1 MIPSTIAAEVSGVLR
16 DFLSTGFG
24 PSNPALSDVVK
35 DFLDDSDKLLK
46 GPYLS
51 GADAAPSVPEGTFTS
66 VVVDE
71 AQDIVAQAWR
81 LIRSIVPSGRNDL
94 FIVGDAHQR
103 IYSRHRVVLGR
114 CGIDI
119 RGRARKLRLNYRTTE
134 ETRRWASRLLDRC
147 SIDDLDGGADNNRG
161 VRSVAHG
168 PEPRLRLFQSRDE
181 QPHGWFSTSTI
192 SWSRA
197 SRRAGFASSRGPAA
211 NVTPWGKSW
220 WKPICRSRCWK
231 QTPPTSHPA
240 VCDWPPC
247 TGSRAWSSTGWR
259 LSLVAR
265 RTMTWLF

>member
-1 MIPSTIAAEVSGVLR
+1 M
-16 DFLSTGFG
+16 
-24 PSNPALSDVVK
+24 K
-35 DFLDDSDKLLK
+35 DFLDDSDNLLK

-71 AQDIVAQAWR
+71 AQDMVAQAWR

-119 RGRARKLRLNYRTTE
+119 CGRARKLRLNYRTTE

-181 QPHGWFSTSTI
+181 Q
-192 SWSRA
+192 
-197 SRRAGFASSRGPAA
+197 AA
-211 NVTPWGKSW
+211 LNS
-220 WKPICRSRCWK
+220 CC
-231 QTPPTSHPA
+231 QCH
-240 VCDWPPC
+240 
-247 TGSRAWSSTGWR
+247 
-259 LSLVAR
+259 
-265 RTMTWLF
+265 TMTSGQWLHGPSHAVDMNSGGHVRSLPFE